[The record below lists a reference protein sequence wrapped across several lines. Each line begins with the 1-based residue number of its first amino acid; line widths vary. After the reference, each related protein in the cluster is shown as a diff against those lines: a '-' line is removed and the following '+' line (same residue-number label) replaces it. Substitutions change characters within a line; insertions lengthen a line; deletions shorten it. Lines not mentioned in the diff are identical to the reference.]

1 MTMSYGHYG
10 ERDVGQPPA
19 NPARRVRI
27 LVVDDEISA
36 AESVQDILELE
47 GHIVGV
53 AHDQQS
59 ALKAAQMMAPDLALV
74 DLRLK
79 DEWGLDVIAALHK
92 KFPSLLC
99 IVQTGNSDSSVVIS
113 ALRQG
118 VYDYLVKP
126 FQPDQLLKVTE
137 RAAEKVHMEN
147 ERGQMLAELGKAKE
161 QAELASKTKTEF
173 LTRMGGE
180 FGQHFATLVQLA
192 GTIAEEKFGPIGNPQ
207 YSTCARGIASGCAR
221 MLRNMQQIGE
231 LGYLEAGS
239 KQVDIS
245 DFVLGDVVQAVIAGH
260 QGEIAAKKLVVEVS
274 VDEGIPAVQSDKGHF
289 INILD
294 HLVSNAVKFSYP
306 DGRLSVSARMDE
318 KSDLW
323 LQVND
328 HGPGISDEQI
338 SMALTPFGR
347 VGDDDSRGA
356 NVDPFCAGLGLPL
369 ATRLTHLL
377 GGKLGI
383 KSAVGSGTSA
393 RVFFPKDKVF
403 EFAKMRSAVL

>member
-1 MTMSYGHYG
+1 MQQEAAASGL
-10 ERDVGQPPA
+10 PLA
-19 NPARRVRI
+19 NSSKRVRV
-27 LVVDDEISA
+27 LVIDDEVSA
-36 AESVQDILELE
+36 AEGVQDILELE
-47 GHIVGV
+47 GHIVGI

-59 ALKAAQMMAPDLALV
+59 ALQAAQMMAPDLALV

-79 DEWGLDVIAALHK
+79 DEWGLDVIGALHK
-92 KFPSLLC
+92 QYPNLLC
-99 IVQTGNSDSSVVIS
+99 IVQTGNSDSSVVIA

-137 RAAEKVHMEN
+137 RAAEKLRLEA
-147 ERGQMLAELGKAKE
+147 ERYEMLQELGKAKE
-161 QAELASKTKTEF
+161 QAEMASKSKTEF

-192 GTIAEEKFGPIGNPQ
+192 DTMEKQQFGPIGNEQ
-207 YSTCARGIASGCAR
+207 YTTCARGIASGCTR

-231 LGYLEAGS
+231 LGHLEAGT
-239 KQVDIS
+239 KQINVS
-245 DFVLGDVVQAVIAGH
+245 DFVLAEIVQSAIASH
-260 QGEIAAKKLVVEVS
+260 QAEIDTKQLVLELS
-274 VDEGIPAVQSDKGHF
+274 VDQAIPTVQSDPAHF
-289 INILD
+289 IAILD
-294 HLVSNAVKFSYP
+294 HLISNATKFSQP
-306 DGRLSVSARMDE
+306 GGRISISATMDE

-328 HGPGISDEQI
+328 HGPGMADNEISVA
-338 SMALTPFGR
+338 MAPFGR
-347 VGDDDSRGA
+347 VSNENTTGL
-356 NVDPFCAGLGLPL
+356 DPFCAGLGLPL

-403 EFAKMRSAVL
+403 EFAKMRSSVL

>member
-1 MTMSYGHYG
+1 MQQEAATT
-10 ERDVGQPPA
+10 GQLA
-19 NPARRVRI
+19 GNSAKRVRI
-27 LVVDDEISA
+27 LVIDDETSA
-36 AESVQDILELE
+36 AEGVQDILELE
-47 GHIVGV
+47 GHIVGI

-59 ALKAAQMMAPDLALV
+59 ALQAAQMMAPDLALV
-74 DLRLK
+74 DLRLN

-92 KFPSLLC
+92 QYPNLLC

-137 RAAEKVHMEN
+137 RAAEKLLLET
-147 ERGQMLAELGKAKE
+147 ERYQMMQELAKAKE
-161 QAELASKTKTEF
+161 QAELASKSKTEF

-180 FGQHFATLVQLA
+180 LGQHFATLVQLA
-192 GTIAEEKFGPIGNPQ
+192 KTMESEKFGPIGNEQ
-207 YSTCARGIASGCAR
+207 YAICASGIVSGCNR
-221 MLRNMQQIGE
+221 MLRNMQKIGE
-231 LGYLEAGS
+231 LGHLEARTKSTNVSGFALS
-239 KQVDIS
+239 EIIQAAISHHQPVVSAKQLQIE
-245 DFVLGDVVQAVIAGH
+245 L
-260 QGEIAAKKLVVEVS
+260 S
-274 VDEGIPAVQSDKGHF
+274 VDQNIPTVQSDPAHF
-289 INILD
+289 VAILD
-294 HLVSNAVKFSYP
+294 HLISNATKFSQP
-306 DGRLSVSARMDE
+306 GGRISVSARMDE

-328 HGPGISDEQI
+328 HGPGMAESEISI
-338 SMALTPFGR
+338 AMAPFGR
-347 VGDDDSRGA
+347 LGDEGA
-356 NVDPFCAGLGLPL
+356 AGFDPFCAGLGLPL

-403 EFAKMRSAVL
+403 EFAKMRSSVL

>member
-1 MTMSYGHYG
+1 MSMQHGNA
-10 ERDVGQPPA
+10 ESGQLA
-19 NPARRVRI
+19 NQASKRVRV
-27 LVVDDEISA
+27 LVIDDEISA
-36 AESVQDILELE
+36 AEGVQDILELE
-47 GHIVGV
+47 GHIVGI

-59 ALKAAQMMAPDLALV
+59 ALQAAQMMAPDVALV

-92 KFPSLLC
+92 EYPSLLC

-137 RAAEKVHMEN
+137 RAAEKVLMEN
-147 ERGQMLAELGKAKE
+147 ERYQMLQELGKAKE
-161 QAELASKTKTEF
+161 QAELASKSKTEF

-180 FGQHFATLVQLA
+180 LGQHFATLVQLA
-192 GTIAEEKFGPIGNPQ
+192 GTMAQEKFGPMGNEQ
-207 YSTCARGIASGCAR
+207 YSTCARGIASGCTR

-231 LGYLEAGS
+231 LGNLEAGT
-239 KQVDIS
+239 KLVNIA
-245 DFVLGDVVQAVIAGH
+245 DFALADAIQTALAGY
-260 QGEIAAKKLVVEVS
+260 QSEIAAKQLVIEVS
-274 VDEGIPAVQSDKGHF
+274 VDENIPVIQNDGALFVA
-289 INILD
+289 ILD
-294 HLVSNAVKFSYP
+294 HLISNAVKFSFP
-306 DGRLSVSARMDE
+306 GGRVSVSARMDE

-328 HGPGISDEQI
+328 HGPGIANDQI
-338 SMALTPFGR
+338 AVAMAPFGR
-347 VGDDDSRGA
+347 VGDAKIGGQK
-356 NVDPFCAGLGLPL
+356 VDPFCAGLGLPL
-369 ATRLTHLL
+369 ALRIAHLL

-403 EFAKMRSAVL
+403 EFAKMRSSVL

>member
-1 MTMSYGHYG
+1 MQQTAA
-10 ERDVGQPPA
+10 ENGQLTRNSA
-19 NPARRVRI
+19 KRVRV
-27 LVVDDEISA
+27 LVIDDEVSA

-47 GHIVGV
+47 GHIVGI

-59 ALKAAQMMAPDLALV
+59 AMQAAQMMAPDLALV

-92 KFPSLLC
+92 QYPNLLC

-137 RAAEKVHMEN
+137 RAAEKLLLET
-147 ERGQMLAELGKAKE
+147 ERYQMMQELAKAKE
-161 QAELASKTKTEF
+161 QAEIASKSKTEF

-180 FGQHFATLVQLA
+180 LGQHFATLVQLA
-192 GTIAEEKFGPIGNPQ
+192 GTLENQQFGPIGNEQ
-207 YSTCARGIASGCAR
+207 YVTCAGGIASGCSR

-231 LGYLEAGS
+231 LGHLEARTKATNISGFS
-239 KQVDIS
+239 LSEVVKAAITNHQTQIDAKQLSIESSIDPT
-245 DFVLGDVVQAVIAGH
+245 
-260 QGEIAAKKLVVEVS
+260 
-274 VDEGIPAVQSDKGHF
+274 IPTVQSDPAHF
-289 INILD
+289 TAILD
-294 HLVSNAVKFSYP
+294 HLISNATKFSP
-306 DGRLSVSARMDE
+306 PGGRISVSARMDE
-318 KSDLW
+318 KNDLW

-328 HGPGISDEQI
+328 HGPGMAESEISI
-338 SMALTPFGR
+338 AMAPFGR
-347 VGDDDSRGA
+347 VGDKNAAGF
-356 NVDPFCAGLGLPL
+356 DPFCAGLGLPL

-403 EFAKMRSAVL
+403 EFAKMRSSVL